1 MSNVGSLMF
10 HSAVAAVL
18 VSGGL
23 LVGCVNNDAPE
34 EMGSSG
40 TATGGSSV
48 VPMGG
53 TSAGGTGSG
62 TAGTATAGSG
72 GGAAKPHTCAMT
84 AKASGT
90 SPVITDFE
98 GMATPT
104 SGYMFES
111 AGITGGTYVY
121 TDPLDTTSTSKLL
134 FAAGHDAAST
144 QALDGQIHNATWG
157 GGMGLW
163 FGCMDASVYTGI
175 TFWARGTSPAGK
187 VKVNL
192 TIDEAVKVVDGGV
205 CPDAGP
211 CVRPF
216 VDIDVT
222 DEWQE
227 FTFAWADFMPGD
239 AAGTALPGDTVA
251 AINGLDFGL
260 PNDNM
265 ARDLELL
272 VDDFSFTK

>member
-10 HSAVAAVL
+10 CSAVAAVL
-18 VSGGL
+18 VTGGL
-23 LVGCVNNDAPE
+23 LVGCVNNDPPE

-40 TATGGSSV
+40 TATGGTAV
-48 VPMGG
+48 TPTAG

-62 TAGTATAGSG
+62 GTATGGSG
-72 GGAAKPHTCAMT
+72 GAAAKPKACAT
-84 AKASGT
+84 VVKASGT

-98 GMATPT
+98 GQATPT

-111 AGITGGTYVY
+111 AGITGGTYIY
-121 TDPLDTTSTSKLL
+121 TDMLDTTSTSKLA
-134 FAAGHDAAST
+134 FAAGHDAASM
-144 QALDGQIHNATWG
+144 QALDGQIHNTTWG

-163 FGCMDASVYTGI
+163 FGCMDARVYTGI

-192 TIDEAVKVVDGGV
+192 TIDEAVMVIDGGS

-222 DEWQE
+222 DEWQQ

-251 AINGLDFGL
+251 KINGLDFGL
-260 PNDNM
+260 HNDNTE
-265 ARDLELL
+265 RDLELTL
-272 VDDFSFTK
+272 DDFSFTK